1 MKRRNELT
9 LEQRINRVR
18 KIREKQLLEE
28 QKEISQNHGSFIYKL
43 AMISSII
50 TLSLS
55 LFVGIDWLLP
65 NRTTSN
71 KITVGYTSKTKP
83 ASDFRSKEEQ
93 TLVITIAHLPEK
105 VGLKIK
111 AKQLFPMANDSVLV
125 SKSLILNETKIIKD
139 ITNKETYSANT
150 ITYYLLSVF
159 IALSILALLF
169 FIYRKMPV
177 KAFYYIIFGV
187 NFLSLVGLV
196 IATYILSR
204 GPMIY

>member
-9 LEQRINRVR
+9 LEQRMNRVR
-18 KIREKQLLEE
+18 KIREKQILEE
-28 QKEISQNHGSFIYKL
+28 QKEISQNHSSFIYKL
-43 AMISSII
+43 AIISSII

-65 NRTTSN
+65 NRTASN
-71 KITVGYTSKTKP
+71 KITVGYTNKTKP

-93 TLVITIAHLPEK
+93 TLVITLANLSEK

-111 AKQLFPMANDSVLV
+111 AEQLLPQANDSVLV

-169 FIYRKMPV
+169 FIYRNMPV

-187 NFLSLVGLV
+187 NFLSLIGLV
-196 IATYILSR
+196 IATYIFSR